1 MAVTIRTLHVEEFDN
16 FMRYVERAFGHS
28 KGWFERHLP
37 HLYRPTEKACQWAYV
52 VVEDGAIRSH
62 VGVYPIE
69 SVTAG
74 LPLAIGG
81 IGAVSTA
88 PEARGK
94 GYMTRLLDHA
104 IEEMRRIGYPASWL
118 GGDRQRYNTFG
129 WENASPVYDL
139 LFTQRSMGW
148 RAGEPVEPI
157 EMEEV
162 YADEALETIRR
173 YHKAPACHTLR
184 PDLEVQMQKADH
196 RFWIAED
203 GYAVLAG
210 QDREHIRIRELISAS
225 GREASMIRALM
236 DWNDS
241 SRANWPLSTWDR
253 ARLHR
258 LLPYAAGWH
267 QGYSGM
273 YRVNDLTALL
283 RAVKPHLLRKAAA
296 LRNFSVSLALKERD
310 RTTATTITVED
321 GEVDVSPEEG
331 EAPIELSPVSAAR
344 LVIGGPP
351 VPEAA
356 ALPEGLKAML
366 PVPVY
371 VLPLDY
377 V

>member
-1 MAVTIRTLHVEEFDN
+1 MPVTIRTLHVDEFDN
-16 FMRYVERAFGHS
+16 FMRYVERAFGHA

-37 HLYRPTEKACQWAYV
+37 HIYRPTKKACERAYV
-52 VVEDGAIRSH
+52 VVEDGEIRSH

-74 LPLAIGG
+74 LPLSIGG

-104 IEEMRRIGYPASWL
+104 IDEMRRLGYPLSWL
-118 GGDRQRYNTFG
+118 VGDRQRYNTFG
-129 WENASPVYDL
+129 WEKASRVYDL
-139 LFTQRSMGW
+139 AFTQRSMEW
-148 RAGEPVEPI
+148 TPVEPLDLK
-157 EMEEV
+157 EV

-173 YHKAPACHTLR
+173 YYQEPACHTVR
-184 PDLEVQMQKADH
+184 PDLEIQMQKADH

-210 QDREHIRIRELISAS
+210 QDREHIQIRELVSAS
-225 GREASMIRALM
+225 GREINMIQALM
-236 DWNDS
+236 DWNHS
-241 SRANWPLSTWDR
+241 SRANWPLSMWDK
-253 ARLHR
+253 ARLCR
-258 LLPYAAGWH
+258 LLPYAAGWQ

-283 RAVKPHLLRKAAA
+283 EAMKPHLTERATA
-296 LRNFSVSLALKERD
+296 LRNFSVTLALEERD
-310 RTTATTITVED
+310 RTTTTTLTVED
-321 GEVDVSPEEG
+321 GEVDVSPGNED
-331 EAPIELSPVSAAR
+331 AQVALSPISTAR
-344 LVIGGPP
+344 LLIGGPP
-351 VPEAA
+351 VPEAE
-356 ALPEGLKAML
+356 ALPEGFKAML